1 MNYPIGVSMLK
12 KLLYFLPLIALSISA
27 YPQQANPPASNNP
40 ACEVQPV
47 KKTLADWSDFSHY
60 KLDNDALDPPLP
72 GQKRV
77 VFFGSSTIENWGRRY
92 DSVFFPGK
100 TYINR
105 GISGETT
112 PQMLLRF
119 QQDVVNLKPAA
130 VVFLGGTN
138 DVAGNTGP
146 MTIEMTEDNI
156 RVMVAIAKANGIKII
171 LASQLPVK
179 QFPWNKCVSPES
191 ELLALNKWESNLAVS
206 QHLGYVDFY
215 GVLAGPDGNFHS
227 GLSLDGV
234 HPNKKA
240 YDIMAPTVQ
249 RVIDNILNTP

>member
-1 MNYPIGVSMLK
+1 MLK
-12 KLLYFLPLIALSISA
+12 KLLYILPLISISSFV
-27 YPQQANPPASNNP
+27 YPQQTNPSISSSPT
-40 ACEVQPV
+40 CEVQSA
-47 KKTLADWSDFSHY
+47 KKTLTDWNDLSHY
-60 KLDNDALDPPLP
+60 KLDNEALDSPLP
-72 GQKRV
+72 GQKRM

-92 DSVFFPGK
+92 DSVFFTGK
-100 TYINR
+100 PYINR

-119 QQDVVNLKPAA
+119 QQDVVSLKPAA

-146 MTIEMTEDNI
+146 MTLEMTEDNI

-191 ELLALNKWESNLAVS
+191 ELLALNKWESNLAAS

-240 YDIMAPTVQ
+240 YDIMAPAVQ
-249 RVIDNILNTP
+249 RVIDDVLNTP